1 MQERRRTPRR
11 RSYIGATIVFNNR
24 CSTIDCLIRDISDD
38 GARLIFSDTVNAP
51 EQFDLVINKMGETR
65 RAQMAWRQADQA
77 GVTFLRQSATDWA
90 KLGHAR
96 RLGEVEAERTA
107 LRIRVAELLGRE

>member
-24 CSTIDCLIRDISDD
+24 CSTIDCLIRDMSDG
-38 GARLIFSDTVNAP
+38 GARLIFSDTINAP

-65 RAQMAWRQADQA
+65 RVQMAWRQADQA
-77 GVTFLRQSATDWA
+77 GVTFLKQSAVELA
-90 KLGHAR
+90 AQEHAR
-96 RLGEVEAERTA
+96 RLREVEADRTA
-107 LRIRVAELLGRE
+107 LRARVTELLGRE